1 MGQVVD
7 TETAKEFMAE
17 TLARVDVDELARI
30 GVEVE
35 AKAAWFGERLSPAAL
50 PRLARAE
57 FATLLDSIFSIR
69 GPSRRALD
77 AAAWDDL
84 RVWLVELLLG
94 EVEPWHRLQA
104 FCDRLGTLDGF
115 APNLRA
121 DFASELLHFAAPER
135 HWLWTR
141 WMWDPRTRTGA
152 LPLVTSA
159 AYDLRGTEPGEVYP
173 KVGRAVAFVHEVGDA
188 LGFRRI
194 GKGIFGTDVF
204 LSCVYVIY
212 TYTVLRMRMTKEFNK
227 VMPQLPEFSRRLL
240 GVHRKGVRSASAP
253 SPSMETED

>member
-17 TLARVDVDELARI
+17 TLARVDVPELARI
-30 GVEVE
+30 GAEVE
-35 AKAAWFGERLSPAAL
+35 AKAAWFGERLSAAAL
-50 PRLARAE
+50 PQLGPDE
-57 FATLLDSIFSIR
+57 FKTILDRIFSIR
-69 GPSRRALD
+69 GHSRRAVD
-77 AAAWDDL
+77 AADWTELRAWIAE
-84 RVWLVELLLG
+84 LVLG
-94 EVEPWHRLQA
+94 EAEPWHRLQA
-104 FCDRLGTLDGF
+104 FCERLDALPGF
-115 APNLRA
+115 AANLRA

-152 LPLVTSA
+152 LPLVTTA
-159 AYDLRGTEPGEVYP
+159 AYDLRGTEPGDVYL

-194 GKGIFGTDVF
+194 GNGIFGTDVF

-240 GVHRKGVRSASAP
+240 GVHRKGAQSASAA
-253 SPSMETED
+253 STTVED